1 MKKEKTKSNKSVGKI
16 IVMILALT
24 MLAGAV
30 MTGFAYCNKNAAEG
44 KFNIFGKDLNENNL
58 IKRENYHDAL
68 LQNADCGINMKWKDD
83 GHIVLSG
90 KVKAEDE
97 APINEYFKHH
107 FTTLE
112 LAPGIY
118 TLSTGNDNVKK
129 DSYGIYYEYFDNNA
143 IRCTGYVSSK
153 EAVLDLSQAGPC
165 TMLKLYVFVK
175 SDVRLMGWQSK
186 IYPTL
191 VEGQEPGQ
199 FYK

>member
-1 MKKEKTKSNKSVGKI
+1 MKKEKTKSKKSVGKI

-24 MLAGAV
+24 MLAGAA

-107 FTTLE
+107 FTTLD

-118 TLSTGNDNVKK
+118 TLSIGNDNVKK

-143 IRCTGYVSSK
+143 GRCTGYVSS
-153 EAVLDLSQAGPC
+153 EAAVLDLSQAGPS
-165 TMLKLYVFVK
+165 TMLKLSVFVK
-175 SDVRLMGWQSK
+175 SDVTLMGWQSK